1 MSGINLMANK
11 KSIEIKNK
19 KLAQKILKEVPEFNA
34 FYFFKD
40 EGNYTG
46 NYATSLIIFYN
57 MLSKIDKESL
67 PFHFK
72 RGDFQNWIKIIIG
85 DNQLANEIKK
95 INKAVTGN
103 ELLDRLCK
111 IIEKRLFEL
120 KQLLANE
127 ELYLDNK
134 KTE

>member
-1 MSGINLMANK
+1 MANK
-11 KSIEIKNK
+11 KSIEINNK
-19 KLAQKILKEVPEFNA
+19 ELAQKILREIPEFNA
-34 FYFFKD
+34 FYFFRD
-40 EGNYTG
+40 EGKYTG
-46 NYATSLIIFYN
+46 NYATSLIVFYN

-67 PFHFK
+67 LFHFK
-72 RGDFQNWIKIIIG
+72 RGDFRNWIKTIIG

-103 ELLDRLCK
+103 ELLERLCK
-111 IIEKRLFEL
+111 IIEKRLVEL

-127 ELYLDNK
+127 ELYLDSK